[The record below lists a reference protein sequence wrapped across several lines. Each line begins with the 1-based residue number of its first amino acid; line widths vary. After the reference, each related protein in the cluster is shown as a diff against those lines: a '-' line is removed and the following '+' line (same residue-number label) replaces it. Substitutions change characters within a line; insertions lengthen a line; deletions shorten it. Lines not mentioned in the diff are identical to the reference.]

1 MMKLHARPA
10 SPFARKVRV
19 SAIETGVIENIE
31 IVMAQ
36 TPEESRRVVPGHN
49 PLAKIPVL
57 VLEDGTSLYDSRV
70 ICEYIDTM
78 HGRTKLFPRDGM
90 ARFRTLR
97 LQALGDGIGDAAAL
111 MGGEIGRPDNLRSD
125 AAVARQWEKVTAAC
139 QVLEDDIAQLDGPI
153 NIGQIAVACGLGY
166 ADFRLTSHSWRE
178 GRPKLTAWIAQFNER
193 PAMKATFF
201 PRPHS

>member
-1 MMKLHARPA
+1 MMQLHARPA

-19 SAIETGVIENIE
+19 AAIETGVIENIE
-31 IVMAQ
+31 ILMAQ
-36 TPEESRRVVPGHN
+36 TPEESRRVVPHHN
-49 PLAKIPVL
+49 PLSKIPVL

-90 ARFRTLR
+90 ARFRALR

-125 AAVARQWEKVTAAC
+125 AAIARQWDKVTAAC
-139 QVLEDDIAQLDGPI
+139 QVLEDDISQLDGVI
-153 NIGQIAVACGLGY
+153 NIGQISVACGLGY

-178 GRPKLTAWIAQFNER
+178 GRPKLTAWIAAFNDR
-193 PAMKATFF
+193 PAMKATYFA
-201 PRPHS
+201 RPK